1 MAKQQWNRWIILA
14 VLTVATLSFLGV
26 SLLPFGKIFQG
37 SQVASSPSPLA
48 SASAKGDLEAQA
60 KGYEL
65 VLQREPENQTALR
78 GLVDTRIQQGKIKEI
93 IPPLEKLAK
102 LNPDQPDYAILLAQ
116 AKQQAGD
123 REGAAQAYR
132 DTLAAQPG
140 NMRALEGLTGLLLQ
154 QQRAEAAVS
163 LLQDTLKGAEAT
175 NKAKPGS
182 VDTPAVKLL
191 LARVY
196 ADQQRFDEAIALYD
210 QVIQANK
217 EDFRPVV
224 AKALVLQAQGK
235 TEEAKALFTSAA
247 ALAPPQFKDQINQLA
262 AGKSPSPAASVSP
275 AASPGAAPSSSAS
288 SPTAPSPAA
297 PSPAAPSPAT
307 PSPAT
312 SSPDV
317 APGSSPAAASP
328 APSAAPPASPAS
340 P

>member
-1 MAKQQWNRWIILA
+1 MKQQRNRWVILA
-14 VLTVATLSFLGV
+14 VLTVATLSFVGV
-26 SLLPFGKIFQG
+26 SVILPFTKAFQ
-37 SQVASSPSPLA
+37 SSPVASSPSPSA
-48 SASAKGDLEAQA
+48 SASSKGNLEEQA

-65 VLQREPENQTALR
+65 VLQREPENQIALR

-102 LNPDQPDYAILLAQ
+102 LNPNQPDYAVLLAQ

-132 DTLAAQPG
+132 DTLTAQPG

-163 LLQDTLKGAEAT
+163 LLQDTLKGADET

-182 VDTPAVKLL
+182 VDTAGVKLL

-196 ADQQRFDEAIALYD
+196 ADQQRFGEAIALYD
-210 QVIQANK
+210 QLIQANK

-235 TEEAKALFTSAA
+235 TEEAKTLFTSAA

-262 AGKSPSPAASVSP
+262 SGKPPTPAASAAPNAANSAASPSPS
-275 AASPGAAPSSSAS
+275 AAPNS
-288 SPTAPSPAA
+288 SPTSE
-297 PSPAAPSPAT
+297 T
-307 PSPAT
+307 
-312 SSPDV
+312 
-317 APGSSPAAASP
+317 PAAASP
-328 APSAAPPASPAS
+328 APAASPS
-340 P
+340 PATSPTSP

>member
-1 MAKQQWNRWIILA
+1 VAKQRNRWIILA
-14 VLTVATLSFLGV
+14 VLTVATLSFVGV
-26 SLLPFGKIFQG
+26 SVILPFTNAFKS
-37 SQVASSPSPLA
+37 SQVASSPSP
-48 SASAKGDLEAQA
+48 SASLSPRSDLEEQA

-102 LNPDQPDYAILLAQ
+102 LNPDQPDYAVLLAQ

-132 DTLAAQPG
+132 DTLTAQPG

-154 QQRAEAAVS
+154 QERAEVAVN
-163 LLQDTLKGAEAT
+163 LLQDTLKSADET

-182 VDTPAVKLL
+182 VDVPGVKLL

-224 AKALVLQAQGK
+224 AKALVLKAQGK
-235 TEEAKALFTSAA
+235 TEEAKTLFTAAA

-262 AGKSPSPAASVSP
+262 SGKSPSPEPSPAASPAAGAAPNSPSPAASAAPSPEPSPVASPSAESAPAAESPAVSPSP
-275 AASPGAAPSSSAS
+275 AASP
-288 SPTAPSPAA
+288 
-297 PSPAAPSPAT
+297 
-307 PSPAT
+307 
-312 SSPDV
+312 
-317 APGSSPAAASP
+317 ASP
-328 APSAAPPASPAS
+328 
-340 P
+340 

>member
-1 MAKQQWNRWIILA
+1 VAKQRNRWIILA
-14 VLTVATLSFLGV
+14 VLTVATLSFVGV
-26 SLLPFGKIFQG
+26 SVILPFTNAFKS
-37 SQVASSPSPLA
+37 SQVASSPSPSA
-48 SASAKGDLEAQA
+48 SASPRSDLEEQA

-65 VLQREPENQTALR
+65 VLQREPENQSALR

-102 LNPDQPDYAILLAQ
+102 LNPAQPDYAVLLAQ

-154 QQRAEAAVS
+154 QQRAEAAAS
-163 LLQDTLKGAEAT
+163 LLQDTLNSADAT

-182 VDTPAVKLL
+182 VDVSGVKLL

-210 QVIQANK
+210 QVIQTNK

-235 TEEAKALFTSAA
+235 TEEAKTLFTSAA

-262 AGKSPSPAASVSP
+262 AGKSPSPAASSSPSP
-275 AASPGAAPSSSAS
+275 APGAAPSPVPNPAAA
-288 SPTAPSPAA
+288 APSAA
-297 PSPAAPSPAT
+297 PSPAAAPSTAPESAPAAE
-307 PSPAT
+307 SP
-312 SSPDV
+312 
-317 APGSSPAAASP
+317 AASP
-328 APSAAPPASPAS
+328 APAASPTA

>member
-1 MAKQQWNRWIILA
+1 MAKQQWNRWLILA
-14 VLTVATLSFLGV
+14 VLTVATFSFVGV
-26 SLLPFGKIFQG
+26 SVIPLFSKAFQG
-37 SQVASSPSPLA
+37 SQIASSPSPSA

-163 LLQDTLKGAEAT
+163 LLQDTLKGADET

-210 QVIQANK
+210 QAIQADK
-217 EDFRPVV
+217 ADFRPVV

-262 AGKSPSPAASVSP
+262 SGKSPSPAASAAP
-275 AASPGAAPSSSAS
+275 AAAPSAAPSSSAS
-288 SPTAPSPAA
+288 SPTAPNPTA
-297 PSPAAPSPAT
+297 PSPTAPSPT
-307 PSPAT
+307 T
-312 SSPDV
+312 S
-317 APGSSPAAASP
+317 APGTAPASSPAAGSSAPAASP
-328 APSAAPPASPAS
+328 SPTASPTS

>member
-1 MAKQQWNRWIILA
+1 MKQQRNRWVILA
-14 VLTVATLSFLGV
+14 VLTVATLSFVGV
-26 SLLPFGKIFQG
+26 SVILPFTKAFQ
-37 SQVASSPSPLA
+37 SSPVASSPSPSA
-48 SASAKGDLEAQA
+48 SASPKGNLEEQA

-65 VLQREPENQTALR
+65 VLQREPENQIALR

-102 LNPDQPDYAILLAQ
+102 LNPNQPDYAVLLAQ

-132 DTLAAQPG
+132 DTLTAQPG

-163 LLQDTLKGAEAT
+163 LLQDTLKGADET

-182 VDTPAVKLL
+182 VDTAGVKLL

-196 ADQQRFDEAIALYD
+196 ADQQRFGEAIALYD
-210 QVIQANK
+210 QLIQANK

-235 TEEAKALFTSAA
+235 TEEAKTLFAAAA

-262 AGKSPSPAASVSP
+262 SGKSPTPAASAAPAPDAASS
-275 AASPGAAPSSSAS
+275 AASPSPSAAPNS
-288 SPTAPSPAA
+288 SPAET
-297 PSPAAPSPAT
+297 
-307 PSPAT
+307 
-312 SSPDV
+312 
-317 APGSSPAAASP
+317 PAAASP
-328 APSAAPPASPAS
+328 APAASPS
-340 P
+340 PATTSP